1 MTQAWTEDGHR
12 VAVAIVEASPA
23 VVTQVKDLEKDGY
36 TAIQLAIGSRR
47 IKNITKPLQGH
58 LQKAFKTENTQ
69 EHKQSLTLRDKT
81 LPRFLKEIKTTEE
94 YKIGDSVAASDVL
107 TAGDIVKVSGVSK
120 GKGFAGGVKRWG
132 FHGGPKTHGQSDR
145 HRAPGSIG
153 QGTTPGRVYKGKKM
167 AGRMGG
173 IGATALNLTVLDVIG
188 DEIKLSGPIPGV
200 PGGLVVIEKT
210 GKDKNFSPLV
220 GRGEEITPEELPP
233 LEVPSDEEVEN
244 ARVEEG
250 EDEDKNAEEA
260 SDESENAQPTEGE
273 QK

>member
-1 MTQAWTEDGHR
+1 MVNAIIGTKGKMTQAWTEDGHR
-12 VAVAIVEASPA
+12 VAVAIVQATPS

-36 TAIQLAIGSRR
+36 TAIQLGFGSRR

-58 LQKAFKTENTQ
+58 LQKAFKAENTQ

-81 LPRFLKEIKTTEE
+81 LPRFLKEIKTTSESD
-94 YKIGDSVAASDVL
+94 YKVGDSVKASEVL
-107 TAGDIVKVSGVSK
+107 EAGDIVKVSGVSK

-173 IGATALNLTVLDVIG
+173 RGATVLHLTVLDVIG

-233 LEVPSDEEVEN
+233 IEIVESEEEPASAEGVIGE
-244 ARVEEG
+244 APAGEEG
-250 EDEDKNAEEA
+250 EEK
-260 SDESENAQPTEGE
+260 
-273 QK
+273 